1 MIQLSK
7 ICPKYVFCFQKS
19 LYLQRYRNEIGIIRM
34 KKVLL
39 FILLLVSLSAA
50 AQQRQIA
57 YVKNDGSW
65 YHVYDTNGKKITTLA
80 QQSVGELIGWSAEII
95 VTKSGSW
102 YKILDPQGKTLKTMS
117 EQTLG
122 TVISVSGN
130 TFTSRSG
137 NWISIY
143 YKTGRKI
150 SSRPAN

>member
-1 MIQLSK
+1 MRKAL
-7 ICPKYVFCFQKS
+7 
-19 LYLQRYRNEIGIIRM
+19 
-34 KKVLL
+34 LL
-39 FILLLVSLSAA
+39 FLLIIGFASN
-50 AQQRQIA
+50 AQQRQIS

-65 YHVYDTNGKKITTLA
+65 YHVYDLNGRKITTFA
-80 QQSVGELIGWSAEII
+80 KQSVGEVVGWSSEII
-95 VTKSGSW
+95 VTKSGAW

-143 YKTGRKI
+143 DKTGKKL
-150 SSRPAN
+150 STHPAN

>member
-1 MIQLSK
+1 MRKCLW
-7 ICPKYVFCFQKS
+7 
-19 LYLQRYRNEIGIIRM
+19 
-34 KKVLL
+34 LL
-39 FILLLVSLSAA
+39 FLMMSLSAN
-50 AQQRQIA
+50 AQQKQIS
-57 YVKNDGSW
+57 YVETSSSGSW

-122 TVISVSGN
+122 TVISVAGS

-137 NWISIY
+137 NWISTWD
-143 YKTGRKI
+143 KTGKKLSTR
-150 SSRPAN
+150 SAN

>member
-1 MIQLSK
+1 MRKVIL
-7 ICPKYVFCFQKS
+7 F
-19 LYLQRYRNEIGIIRM
+19 
-34 KKVLL
+34 VLL
-39 FILLLVSLSAA
+39 LMSLSAN
-50 AQQRQIA
+50 AQQRQIS
-57 YVKNDGSW
+57 YVETSSSGSW

-122 TVISVSGN
+122 TVISVAGN

-137 NWISIY
+137 HWINTWD
-143 YKTGRKI
+143 KKGRKI
-150 SSRPAN
+150 STRPAN

>member
-1 MIQLSK
+1 MR
-7 ICPKYVFCFQKS
+7 KY
-19 LYLQRYRNEIGIIRM
+19 LW
-34 KKVLL
+34 LL
-39 FILLLVSLSAA
+39 FLMMSLSAN
-50 AQQRQIA
+50 AQQKQIS
-57 YVKNDGSW
+57 YVETSSSGSW

-143 YKTGRKI
+143 DKTGRKI

>member
-1 MIQLSK
+1 MRKVI
-7 ICPKYVFCFQKS
+7 VF
-19 LYLQRYRNEIGIIRM
+19 
-34 KKVLL
+34 VLL
-39 FILLLVSLSAA
+39 LMSISAF
-50 AQQRQIA
+50 AQQRQISYIDNA
-57 YVKNDGSW
+57 GSW

-122 TVISVSGN
+122 TVISVAGN

-137 NWISIY
+137 NWISTWD
-143 YKTGRKI
+143 KTGRKI
-150 SSRPAN
+150 STRPAN

>member
-1 MIQLSK
+1 MRK
-7 ICPKYVFCFQKS
+7 VVFS
-19 LYLQRYRNEIGIIRM
+19 
-34 KKVLL
+34 
-39 FILLLVSLSAA
+39 ILLLMSLSAN
-50 AQQRQIA
+50 AQQRQIS
-57 YVKNDGSW
+57 YVETSSSGSW
-65 YHVYDTNGKKITTLA
+65 YHVYDTNGKKIATLA

-143 YKTGRKI
+143 DKTGRKI

>member
-1 MIQLSK
+1 MRK
-7 ICPKYVFCFQKS
+7 IF
-19 LYLQRYRNEIGIIRM
+19 
-34 KKVLL
+34 LL
-39 FILLLVSLSAA
+39 LLLVSISAL
-50 AQQRQIA
+50 AQQRQIS
-57 YVKNDGSW
+57 YVETSGSW
-65 YHVYDTNGKKITTLA
+65 YHVYDTNGKKIATLA

-137 NWISIY
+137 NWISTWD
-143 YKTGRKI
+143 KTGRKI
-150 SSRPAN
+150 STRPAY

>member
-1 MIQLSK
+1 MR
-7 ICPKYVFCFQKS
+7 KY
-19 LYLQRYRNEIGIIRM
+19 LW
-34 KKVLL
+34 LL
-39 FILLLVSLSAA
+39 FLMMSLSAN
-50 AQQRQIA
+50 AQQKQIS
-57 YVKNDGSW
+57 YVETSSSGSW

-143 YKTGRKI
+143 DKTGKKL
-150 SSRPAN
+150 STHPAN

>member
-1 MIQLSK
+1 MSGKNKLFK
-7 ICPKYVFCFQKS
+7 MRT
-19 LYLQRYRNEIGIIRM
+19 YL
-34 KKVLL
+34 LL
-39 FILLLVSLSAA
+39 FLLLVGINVN
-50 AQQRQIA
+50 AQQRQIS

-65 YHVYDTNGKKITTLA
+65 YHVYDTNGKKITTFA
-80 QQSVGELIGWSAEII
+80 KQSYGEVVGWSAEII
-95 VTKSGSW
+95 VTKSGAW

-143 YKTGRKI
+143 DKTGKKL
-150 SSRPAN
+150 STRPAN

>member
-1 MIQLSK
+1 MRKVI
-7 ICPKYVFCFQKS
+7 VF
-19 LYLQRYRNEIGIIRM
+19 
-34 KKVLL
+34 VLL
-39 FILLLVSLSAA
+39 LMSISAF
-50 AQQRQIA
+50 AQQRQIS
-57 YVKNDGSW
+57 YVETSSSGSW

-122 TVISVSGN
+122 TVISVAGS

-137 NWISIY
+137 NWINTWD
-143 YKTGRKI
+143 KTGRKI
-150 SSRPAN
+150 FSRPAN

>member
-1 MIQLSK
+1 MRKVI
-7 ICPKYVFCFQKS
+7 VF
-19 LYLQRYRNEIGIIRM
+19 
-34 KKVLL
+34 VLL
-39 FILLLVSLSAA
+39 LMSISAF
-50 AQQRQIA
+50 AQQRQISYIDNA
-57 YVKNDGSW
+57 GSW

-137 NWISIY
+137 SWINIWD
-143 YKTGRKI
+143 KTGRKI
-150 SSRPAN
+150 STRPAN